1 MTGSELPGAV
11 PVPHATRWTLREHGE
26 PLSIVKLHAG
36 ATLHPWADGLPL
48 TAVVWSAQETTVVCP
63 TRSIPDE
70 LPGEVHGPFVAFSVV
85 GQIDFGMPGVLAEL
99 LRPLAETQV
108 SVLAYSTVET
118 KWILVPVQ
126 QVAAARA
133 GWTGAKHT
141 VEDA

>member
-1 MTGSELPGAV
+1 MSEPLQPGDA

-26 PLSIVKLHAG
+26 PLSVIRLPAG
-36 ATLHPWADGLPL
+36 DGLHPWADGLPL
-48 TAVVWSAQETTVVCP
+48 TAVLWSAQETTVVCP

-85 GQIDFGMPGVLAEL
+85 GPVDFAMSGVLAEL

-108 SVLAYSTVET
+108 SVLAYSTAQT
-118 KWILVPVQ
+118 NWILVPAQ

-133 GWTGAKHT
+133 GWTGAKHNL
-141 VEDA
+141 EDA

>member
-1 MTGSELPGAV
+1 MTEPESPRTV

-26 PLSIVKLHAG
+26 PLSIVKLRAG
-36 ATLHPWADGLPL
+36 DTLHPWADGLPL

-70 LPGEVHGPFVAFSVV
+70 LPGQIHGPFVAFSVV
-85 GQIDFGMPGVLAEL
+85 GRLDFAMPGVLAEL
-99 LRPLAETQV
+99 LRPLAEIQV
-108 SVLAYSTVET
+108 SVLVYSTVET
-118 KWILVPVQ
+118 NWILVPAQ

-133 GWTGAKHT
+133 GWAGAKHT